1 MTINSYPI
9 NSGIRIA
16 VIGIK
21 QNVAGWLIPLMGQ
34 LVVSHR
40 TQTSN

>member
-1 MTINSYPI
+1 MILNSYQL

-21 QNVAGWLIPLMGQ
+21 QNVVGWLIPSMGQ
-34 LVVSHR
+34 HAVSYL
-40 TQTSN
+40 T